1 MRLMPPSVPVW
12 SVLATC
18 VAAATV
24 VAAQAPHPH
33 QARVEAELAEGLFST
48 RVVEAPFAAE
58 AVTTWTPPPDSGRP
72 VYRSRSRMFRDR
84 AGRVRVEQTFVGDP
98 ESLQQYRAFVWSNPG
113 RRSAHI
119 IDASSGAA
127 VQHAAGLANMSIAT
141 QSGVDLAVTADCSI
155 SFFRPQVWHL
165 REYGGYD
172 EESLGQQ
179 LVHGVPATGT
189 RFVGSIVVPVGSA
202 AREVTDVRWVS
213 RELGL
218 VLQSR
223 TEDPRLGVVE
233 HEVTRLSLVE
243 PAPSVFAAPADAD
256 VASGPWLTR
265 QWVAAFE
272 SPHAL
277 LTWRKGVAPCTPPSR

>member
-1 MRLMPPSVPVW
+1 MRRKPPSVFAS
-12 SVLATC
+12 SVFAACL
-18 VAAATV
+18 AAATM
-24 VAAQAPHPH
+24 ADAQAPHPH
-33 QARVEAELAEGLFST
+33 QAQVEAELAEGLFNA

-58 AVTTWTPPPDSGRP
+58 AVTTWTPPADSGRP

-98 ESLQQYRAFVWSNPG
+98 ESNQRYRAFVWSDPS
-113 RRSAHI
+113 RRSALV
-119 IDASSGAA
+119 IDAGSGAA
-127 VQHAAGLANMSIAT
+127 VRHSAGLANMSIAT
-141 QSGVDLAVTADCSI
+141 QSGVELAVTADCSI

-172 EESLGQQ
+172 EASLGQQ
-179 LVHGVPATGT
+179 LVHGVAATGT
-189 RFVGSIVVPVGSA
+189 RFVGSIVVPVGSP
-202 AREVTDVRWVS
+202 AREVTDERWIS

-218 VLQSR
+218 VLRSR

-243 PAPSVFAAPADAD
+243 PAPSVFDVPAGVD
-256 VASGPWLTR
+256 VASGTAAAR

-277 LTWRKGVAPCTPPSR
+277 LTWRKGVAPCAPPSR